1 MLTIHASIASTFQC
15 DNVNVLLSK
24 YSIRNCL
31 GPVYMEVGNP
41 EVTRLGGV
49 TRLST

>member
-1 MLTIHASIASTFQC
+1 MPPLQVHFNVNI
-15 DNVNVLLSK
+15 VNVLLSK